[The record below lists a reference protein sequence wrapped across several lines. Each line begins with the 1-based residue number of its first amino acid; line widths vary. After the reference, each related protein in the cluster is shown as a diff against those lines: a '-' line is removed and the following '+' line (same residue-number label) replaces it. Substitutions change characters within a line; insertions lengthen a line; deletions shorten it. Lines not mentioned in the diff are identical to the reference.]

1 MLDKIELGKMREA
14 YADTV
19 IELAKTDPDIVFV
32 SVDCGSHE
40 REFFRKEVKREGNKI
55 RRSRVVPIVLSTPS
69 VRLPF

>member
-40 REFFRKEVKREGNKI
+40 REFFRKEGKG
-55 RRSRVVPIVLSTPS
+55 
-69 VRLPF
+69 